1 MLLPSNPQSLFVP
14 VISLIAERS
23 CPELQTAFSNIIYHF
38 GIIPQSFLD
47 YYELNT
53 FEDYRLI
60 IL

>member
-14 VISLIAERS
+14 VISLIAERY
-23 CPELQTAFSNIIYHF
+23 CPELRTAFSNIIYHF
-38 GIIPQSFLD
+38 GTVPQSFFG